1 MCQPFAGSDYY
12 NRSATSLP
20 PQLQLTQSFQTD
32 NDASYVHTVV
42 RGAFD
47 RRLPLYARRTQT

>member
-12 NRSATSLP
+12 DRSATSLSH
-20 PQLQLTQSFQTD
+20 QLQLTQSLQTD
-32 NDASYVHTVV
+32 SDASYVHMVV

-47 RRLPLYARRTQT
+47 RRLPLYARKAQT